1 MFMLLME
8 KLQQSVYVLLLFS
21 FGFAGLYFAGPFLIP
36 VVLSAVLAMLFIR
49 LCNYFES
56 KKISRALSALLC
68 MLIFVFC
75 ICLIALLLSIQL
87 SSLAE
92 NIDEMKSR
100 LYALF
105 NNLRDWINQTVGID
119 KKQQKE
125 IISGQGDG
133 AGSMLLV
140 FASSV
145 MSLAVNTVLVLV
157 YMYLFL
163 LYRTHIKKFILK
175 LVARDEKAET
185 DLVVHKAGKV
195 SQKYLSGLAAMIGLL
210 WVLYGI
216 GFSLVGVENAIF
228 FAVLCGLLEI
238 IPFVGNLTGTS
249 ITVLAVIAQGNGN
262 DKIIWVLLT
271 YFVVQFIQTYILEP
285 LVVGEQVNINPL
297 FTIMAIV
304 LGEMIWGIAGM
315 ILAIPLIG
323 MVKIICDHH
332 PNLQPYGFLIGPE
345 NPKKQKTSVIDYFKR
360 LFGKK

>member
-1 MFMLLME
+1 MLLME

-49 LCNYFES
+49 LCNYLES
-56 KKISRALSALLC
+56 KNIGRAVAALLC
-68 MLIFVFC
+68 MLAFVCC
-75 ICLIALLLSIQL
+75 IGLVLTLLSVQL

-100 LYALF
+100 LYQLF
-105 NNLRDWINQTVGID
+105 DNLRNWLNQTAGID
-119 KKQQKE
+119 KKQQEQMLK
-125 IISGQGDG
+125 GQGNG
-133 AGSMLLV
+133 AGTMLLG

-145 MSLAVNTVLVLV
+145 MSIAVNAVLVLV

-175 LVARDEKAET
+175 LVARDEKAEA

-195 SQKYLSGLAAMIGLL
+195 SQKYLSGLAAMIGML
-210 WVLYGI
+210 WILYGI
-216 GFSLVGVENAIF
+216 GFSLIGVENAIF

-238 IPFVGNLTGTS
+238 IPFAGNLTGTS
-249 ITVLAVIAQGNGN
+249 ITVLAVVAQGNGN

-271 YFVVQFIQTYILEP
+271 YAVVQFIQTYILEP

-315 ILAIPLIG
+315 ILAIPLLG

-332 PNLQPYGFLIGPE
+332 PQLQPYGFLIGPE
-345 NPKKQKTSVIDYFKR
+345 NPRKQKTSVIDYFKK